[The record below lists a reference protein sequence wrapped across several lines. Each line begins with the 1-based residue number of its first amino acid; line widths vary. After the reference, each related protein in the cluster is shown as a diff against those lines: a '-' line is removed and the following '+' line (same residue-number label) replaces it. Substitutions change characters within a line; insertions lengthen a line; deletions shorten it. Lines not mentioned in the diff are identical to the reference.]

1 VGRSPPEKM
10 TITPS
15 ASRQIESL
23 ISELSSGSD
32 TRREAAVARLSVA
45 GVRAVGALVR
55 FVRSE
60 PASDVKL
67 AALRALDA
75 IGDPRALDVAF
86 ETLED
91 PDARVVSA
99 SVALLRPFLRG
110 RTGAV
115 LVDRLTAVALDGSRH
130 ASVRTAAI
138 EVLNDLDPTT
148 LRPLWRTLQEDG
160 DPAVRAL
167 VAAPD
172 SDLPVPVGAVEDPS
186 AVLTGFA
193 ERELPHDPGVLRD
206 AIARGGEHVSVS
218 TLHRLL
224 DRIRS
229 RERTNLQ
236 QRAEWESARGSV
248 HMALARRDSRL
259 GLYDLRESLE
269 AATHP
274 LPVEFLA
281 AAALVGDPSCLES
294 IALAYA
300 QANSSS
306 PASGGTPALTTQDA
320 RPDKPRQDWWERHLA
335 ETFQKIVAREGLTR
349 RHAVMKRIARRWPEI
364 VGGSK

>member
-1 VGRSPPEKM
+1 M

-32 TRREAAVARLSVA
+32 TRREVATARLSVA
-45 GVRAVGALVR
+45 GGRAVGALVR
-55 FVRSE
+55 FLRSQ
-60 PASDVKL
+60 PASDAKVS
-67 AALRALDA
+67 ALRALDA
-75 IGDPRALDVAF
+75 IGDPRALDVAL
-86 ETLED
+86 ETLGD
-91 PDARVVSA
+91 PDAGVVSA

-110 RTGAV
+110 RSGAV
-115 LVDRLTAVALDGSRH
+115 LVDRLTAVAIDGSRH
-130 ASVRTAAI
+130 SSMRTAAL

-148 LRPLWRTLQEDG
+148 LGPLWRTLREDG

-167 VAAPD
+167 AAAPD
-172 SDLPVPVGAVEDPS
+172 SELPTGAAADPA

-193 ERELPHDPGVLRD
+193 ERELPHDPGALRD

-229 RERTNLQ
+229 RERTDLQ

-248 HMALARRDSRL
+248 HMALARRESRL

-269 AATHP
+269 AATRP

-300 QANSSS
+300 QANSGS
-306 PASGGTPALTTQDA
+306 PAPGGTPALMTPDG
-320 RPDKPRQDWWERHLA
+320 RPDKSRPGWWERHLVD
-335 ETFQKIVAREGLTR
+335 TFQKIVSREGLTR